1 MFESL
6 AALVQP
12 WADLY
17 ADSNALSTAVLTVHV
32 LAMFVG
38 GGMAVGADR
47 SILRAAPGSAEAVR
61 AVVADL
67 SNIHA
72 VIIGA
77 LSVTIVS
84 GAALFA
90 SDVATFSVARVYWT
104 KMGLLALLLVNG
116 LRMRRAER
124 AVLHPLENIP
134 IHTTEMPVVFP
145 KREWNSVRSAAWVSM
160 ALWMSIVVLGV
171 VLTNNG

>member
-6 AALVQP
+6 AALAQP

-17 ADSNALSTAVLTVHV
+17 ASNTTLSTAVIAVHI
-32 LAMFVG
+32 LGMFVG
-38 GGMAVGADR
+38 GGMAIGADR

-67 SNIHA
+67 SSIHS

-77 LSVTIVS
+77 LVVTFAS

-90 SDVATFSVARVYWT
+90 SDVATFSVAKVYWV
-104 KMGLLALLLVNG
+104 KMAFVALLLVNG
-116 LRMRRAER
+116 VRMRRAER
-124 AVLHPLENIP
+124 AVLHPLANIP

-145 KREWNSVRSAAWVSM
+145 KREWNTVRSSALVSV
-160 ALWMSIVVLGV
+160 ALWLSIVLLGV